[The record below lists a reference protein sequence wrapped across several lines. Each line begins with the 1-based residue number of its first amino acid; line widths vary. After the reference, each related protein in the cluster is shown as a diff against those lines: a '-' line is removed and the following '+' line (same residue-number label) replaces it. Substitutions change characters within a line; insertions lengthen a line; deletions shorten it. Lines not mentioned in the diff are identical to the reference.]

1 MVQVWF
7 EGRGWKGA
15 CSSFCQTSARRG
27 LGKSWWAAVWGGCQC
42 SFKDAMVGAW
52 CQKKTIL
59 MDLVAGGTSAIP
71 NPGKLTLNNAKR
83 QRAFYNTFISTY
95 SLTSGTPQK
104 PNGCGNTDLFVIVT
118 VRLTDSNTVQKPKS
132 MSCTLNSISDDVTV
146 ALTAKGTGRV
156 WR

>member
-1 MVQVWF
+1 MRGGVGK
-7 EGRGWKGA
+7 GRVRV
-15 CSSFCQTSARRG
+15 SARRVLVG
-27 LGKSWWAAVWGGCQC
+27 DWGRAGGRRFGEAANAVSRMQWWGP
-42 SFKDAMVGAW
+42 GAR
-52 CQKKTIL
+52 KKTIL